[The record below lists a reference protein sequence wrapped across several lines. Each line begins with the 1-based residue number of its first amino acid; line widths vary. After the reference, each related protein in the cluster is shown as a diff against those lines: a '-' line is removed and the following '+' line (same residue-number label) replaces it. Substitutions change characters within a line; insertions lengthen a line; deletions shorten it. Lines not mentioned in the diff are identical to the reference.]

1 MSLPVA
7 VPNWLRYHSMTTPN
21 RPALLARGQSLS
33 WVELEREVDKTASC
47 LTQLGVR
54 PGDHVGV
61 LLGNSPG
68 FVTIVH
74 ALMRAGAVLVPLNT
88 RLSAEELGWQ
98 AQDAGLSLLVHDEA
112 NASKALEAVRAGSIT
127 LQAVQDLTAGHVTRV
142 AERSAHQLNL
152 SALHSIVYTS
162 GTTGRPKGAMLT
174 YGNHWWSA
182 TASAINL
189 GHHRDER
196 WLVCLPL
203 FHVGGL
209 AILFRSVIFGVP
221 VILHDGFDPA
231 AVNSA
236 IDEQGVTL
244 LSVVSTMLGRML
256 EERCEK
262 PYPPNLRAVLLGGG
276 PAPRPLLDECIRRG
290 LPVLQTYGMTET
302 ASQAVTLSPEDAS
315 RKAGSAGKP
324 LIGVELRIER
334 DGEDAAPGEE
344 GEITLRG
351 PSVSTGYWQRPEK
364 TEHAWRGGWFHTGDI
379 GCLDE
384 EGYLYVLDRRDDLV
398 ISGGENVYP
407 AQVEAVLLSHSAV
420 AEAGVTGRP
429 DPRWGQAVVASVVLR
444 PGART
449 SEEEL
454 RAYCREQLAGYKVP
468 ASVVFVTEL
477 PRNAAGKLLRRMLRE
492 RWTSQQGAEP

>member
-1 MSLPVA
+1 MSLPVTA
-7 VPNWLRYHSMTTPN
+7 PNWLRYHSITRPD
-21 RPALLARGQSLS
+21 RPAVLARGQSLS
-33 WVELEREVDKTASC
+33 WVELKREVDQTASR
-47 LTQLGVR
+47 LTQVGVR
-54 PGDHVGV
+54 PGERVGA
-61 LLGNSPG
+61 LLRNSPE

-74 ALMRAGAVLVPLNT
+74 SLMRVGAMLVPLNT
-88 RLSAEELGWQ
+88 RLSAQELGWQ

-112 NASKALEAVRAGSIT
+112 NAPKALEAVHPGSIP
-127 LQAVQDLTAGHVTRV
+127 LQAVQDLTTGSDPKAVGTSP
-142 AERSAHQLNL
+142 RSHDL

-174 YGNHWWSA
+174 YGNHWWNA
-182 TASAINL
+182 TTSAINL
-189 GHHRDER
+189 GHHRDDR
-196 WLVCLPL
+196 WLACLPL

-209 AILFRSVIFGVP
+209 SILFRSAIYGVP

-231 AVNSA
+231 AVNKS

-244 LSVVSTMLGRML
+244 LSVVSTMLGCML
-256 EERCEK
+256 EERGEK
-262 PYPPNLRAVLLGGG
+262 PYPPTLRAVLLGGG
-276 PAPRPLLDECIRRG
+276 PAPRPLLDECARRG
-290 LPVLQTYGMTET
+290 MPVLQTYGMTET
-302 ASQAVTLSPEDAS
+302 ASQAVTLSPEDAL

-324 LIGVELRIER
+324 LMGVELRIER

-351 PSVSTGYWQRPEK
+351 PSVSTSYWQRPEE
-364 TEHAWRGGWFHTGDI
+364 TEQAWRGGWFHTGDI

-407 AQVEAVLLSHSAV
+407 AEVEAVLLSHPAV

-429 DPRWGQAVVASVVLR
+429 DPRWGQAVVTSVVLQ

-454 RAYCREQLAGYKVP
+454 RAHCRERLAAYKVP
-468 ASVVFVTEL
+468 ASVAFVSDL
-477 PRNAAGKLLRRMLRE
+477 PRNAAGKLLRRLLRE